1 MTGIATTS
9 GNAALLSARRGPDM
23 AQRVAAS
30 KASNDDSRMRELSQ
44 QLVGEAFYGLLM
56 REMRKSVSSN
66 HLLGGGVGEDVLGPY
81 LDQQLVQRMAESRG
95 FDLADAVYES
105 INRNVTGGAPARGG
119 SGAPRHTREMQ

>member
-1 MTGIATTS
+1 MIGVATTS

-30 KASNDDSRMRELSQ
+30 KASNDDSRMRQLSQ

-56 REMRKSVSSN
+56 KEMRKSVSN
-66 HLLGGGVGEDVLGPY
+66 DHLLSGGVGEDILGPY

-95 FDLADAVYES
+95 FALADAVYES
-105 INRNVTGGAPARGG
+105 INRTSAGAP
-119 SGAPRHTREMQ
+119 PRPASRATSQTREAQ